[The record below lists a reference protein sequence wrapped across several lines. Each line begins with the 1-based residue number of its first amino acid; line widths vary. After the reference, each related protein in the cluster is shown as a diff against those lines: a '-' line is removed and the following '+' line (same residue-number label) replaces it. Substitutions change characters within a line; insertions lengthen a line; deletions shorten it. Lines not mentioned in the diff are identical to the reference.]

1 MNEIY
6 VTETLPIIALRGL
19 SVFPEMTMHFDVG
32 REKSV
37 RALDEAMR
45 ERQYVFP
52 VSYTHLDVYKRQWE
66 TTEMSRQTAA
76 MVPSAWWMNGGYWA
90 G

>member
-45 ERQYVFP
+45 ERQYVFLVAQSDITEDDP
-52 VSYTHLDVYKRQWE
+52 GIKDLRPTVRQP
-66 TTEMSRQTAA
+66 T
-76 MVPSAWWMNGGYWA
+76 N
-90 G
+90 